1 MKRLFITAVFLAS
14 ASLMSCRNLTSFVA
28 AGTQEVSSITC
39 SQQPGPECEEQ
50 PAAAPVV
57 DITSPLSIFLLN

>member
-1 MKRLFITAVFLAS
+1 MKRLFLFAVVLAS
-14 ASLMSCRNLTSFVA
+14 ASLLSCRNLTSISTKSADVN
-28 AGTQEVSSITC
+28 SITC
-39 SQQPGPECEEQ
+39 AETPGAVCEEQ